1 MPLSKTNSMKN
12 KYFLQTLFLIA
23 FALFFSNSVVAQKL
37 KTTQKAIIKTSISC
51 DHCKQCETCGGL
63 LEKTLIKQKGIQ
75 MIVLDEK
82 KMTISVVFNSKK
94 TNLEA
99 IKAAISNLGYDADE
113 IKANPAAYQ
122 QLDGCCKEI

>member
-1 MPLSKTNSMKN
+1 MEK
-12 KYFLQTLFLIA
+12 KYFLQALFLIA

-37 KTTQKAIIKTSISC
+37 KTTQKVIIKTSISC

-94 TNLEA
+94 TNLET
-99 IKAAISNLGYDADE
+99 IKTAISNLGYDADE

-122 QLDGCCKEI
+122 KLDGCCKEI

>member
-1 MPLSKTNSMKN
+1 MKK

-23 FALFFSNSVVAQKL
+23 FALFFSNSAVAQKL
-37 KTTQKAIIKTSISC
+37 KTTQKAVIKTSISC

-63 LEKTLIKQKGIQ
+63 LEKTLIKQNGIQ

-94 TNLEA
+94 TNLET
-99 IKAAISNLGYDADE
+99 IKTAISNLGYDADE
-113 IKANPAAYQ
+113 IKANPTAYQ
-122 QLDGCCKEI
+122 KLDGCCKEI

>member
-1 MPLSKTNSMKN
+1 MKK

-23 FALFFSNSVVAQKL
+23 FALFFSNSAVAQKL

-94 TNLEA
+94 TNLET
-99 IKAAISNLGYDADE
+99 IKTAISNLGYDADE

-122 QLDGCCKEI
+122 KLDGCCKEI